1 MLSPSLVTD
10 VEPSELI
17 RMSVW
22 AHCLD
27 QLPKEIPYNLTVTV
41 DECEHVRQAEGDDR
55 VYVHVRL
62 RCPNE
67 RIIVNATET
76 LLSSEALY

>member
-1 MLSPSLVTD
+1 MC
-10 VEPSELI
+10 
-17 RMSVW
+17 VW

-27 QLPKEIPYNLTVTV
+27 KLPQEIPYGLLVTV
-41 DECEHVRQAEGDDR
+41 DECEHVKINQGDDR

-67 RIIVNATET
+67 RAIVRSTEFYLVDFILRIT
-76 LLSSEALY
+76 